1 MFNLTIAAN
10 TAEELRLKLL
20 DMVSKLKDI
29 NLQKSSEPAPAPVK
43 EEIKPVISMDQMEE
57 AQANAPVHEEPKQ
70 PSIEE
75 VRAAMKELRD
85 QKGPNA
91 VREILKAYNA
101 GTMSDLKPEDYLRGH
116 GIPVGTD
123 LKEDRA

>member
-29 NLQKSSEPAPAPVK
+29 SVQKSSEPTPAPVK

-85 QKGPNA
+85 KKGPNA

-101 GTMSDLKPEDYLRGH
+101 GTMSDLKPEDYLGA
-116 GIPVGTD
+116 
-123 LKEDRA
+123 LARAKSEV

>member
-29 NLQKSSEPAPAPVK
+29 SVQKSSEPTTAPVK
-43 EEIKPVISMDQMEE
+43 EEIRPVISMDQMEE

-70 PSIEE
+70 PTIEE

-85 QKGPNA
+85 KKGPNA

-101 GTMSDLKPEDYLRGH
+101 GTMSDLKPEDYLGA
-116 GIPVGTD
+116 
-123 LKEDRA
+123 LARAKSEV

>member
-101 GTMSDLKPEDYLRGH
+101 GTMSDLKPEDYLGA
-116 GIPVGTD
+116 
-123 LKEDRA
+123 LARAKSEV

>member
-10 TAEELRLKLL
+10 TADELRLKLL

-29 NLQKSSEPAPAPVK
+29 SVQKTSEPAPAPVK
-43 EEIKPVISMDQMEE
+43 EEIKPVISMTQMEE

-85 QKGPNA
+85 KKGPNA

-101 GTMSDLKPEDYLRGH
+101 GTMSDLKPEDYLGA
-116 GIPVGTD
+116 
-123 LKEDRA
+123 LARAKSEV

>member
-10 TAEELRLKLL
+10 TADELRLKLL

-29 NLQKSSEPAPAPVK
+29 SVQKSSEPAPAPVK

-85 QKGPNA
+85 KKGPNA
-91 VREILKAYNA
+91 VREILKAYDA
-101 GTMSDLKPEDYLRGH
+101 GTLSDLKEEDYLGA
-116 GIPVGTD
+116 
-123 LKEDRA
+123 LARAKSEV

>member
-10 TAEELRLKLL
+10 TADELRLKLL

-29 NLQKSSEPAPAPVK
+29 SVQKSSEPAPAPVK
-43 EEIKPVISMDQMEE
+43 EEIKPVISMAQMEE
-57 AQANAPVHEEPKQ
+57 AQANAPVHKEPEQ

-85 QKGPNA
+85 KKGPNA

-101 GTMSDLKPEDYLRGH
+101 GTMSDLKPEDYLGA
-116 GIPVGTD
+116 
-123 LKEDRA
+123 LDRAKSEV